1 LSPHVE
7 FKPGNSRFSKIDRGG
22 GTSTGG
28 GVGAGIFDEI
38 VVDTGGADRTV
49 EIGRLLGAKAAK
61 IARTKNSQS
70 SLPSCHLRGKE
81 LALLATFV
89 ARNSRFVQPSW
100 QGTRALRVTAA
111 ESQRFCRLSGR
122 DETELVTS
130 RRNRNKKC
138 TVGCGMRILTH

>member
-81 LALLATFV
+81 LALRATFV
-89 ARNSRFVQPSW
+89 ARNASSTCYRRGIATILSVVR
-100 QGTRALRVTAA
+100 QGRNGAGDLAA
-111 ESQRFCRLSGR
+111 QS
-122 DETELVTS
+122 
-130 RRNRNKKC
+130 
-138 TVGCGMRILTH
+138 

>member
-22 GTSTGG
+22 GTSRGG

-38 VVDTGGADRTV
+38 VVVDTGGADRTV

-81 LALLATFV
+81 LALRATFV
-89 ARNSRFVQPSW
+89 ARNASSTCYRRGIATILSVVR
-100 QGTRALRVTAA
+100 QGRNGAGDLAA
-111 ESQRFCRLSGR
+111 QS
-122 DETELVTS
+122 
-130 RRNRNKKC
+130 
-138 TVGCGMRILTH
+138 